1 VGGLFIIHG
10 LTVAIEG
17 RIEKYVETI
26 LTYIASA
33 LDVTQNVTD
42 DGGMRTAC
50 GLISDFSNF
59 TSSAIVMRLN
69 DLITL
74 LKNVLLEPQIMTSV
88 KLHAIIAIGDIALT
102 TES

>member
-1 VGGLFIIHG
+1 
-10 LTVAIEG
+10 
-17 RIEKYVETI
+17 
-26 LTYIASA
+26 
-33 LDVTQNVTD
+33 
-42 DGGMRTAC
+42 
-50 GLISDFSNF
+50 
-59 TSSAIVMRLN
+59 MRLN